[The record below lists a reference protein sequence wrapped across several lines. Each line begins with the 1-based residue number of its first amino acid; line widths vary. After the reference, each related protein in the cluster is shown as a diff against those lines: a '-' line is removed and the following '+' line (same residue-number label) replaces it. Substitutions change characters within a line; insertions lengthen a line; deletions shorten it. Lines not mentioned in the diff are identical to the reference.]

1 MLLSKN
7 TNFQNTKRT
16 VKSSNLIAFNTNKL
30 YNSTRL
36 IAPILFKTMKR
47 NVLIAGCIALISL
60 TSCTSKKEV
69 KEEAGKYTVTN
80 AAVIDTSFTKEYVSQ
95 IRSVRNIE
103 IRAQE
108 KGFLQNIYV
117 DEGQFVK
124 AGQVLFRIMPQL
136 YQAELQKAQ
145 AEAQA
150 ATIELQNAKA
160 LADKNVVSKSEQ
172 AMAQAKLEQAKAE
185 VAMAKLHLSFTE
197 IKAPF
202 DGTIDRIPKKLG
214 SLIDEG
220 ELLTSL
226 SDNSQMFAYFN
237 VSEPE
242 YLQYQ
247 TDVKD
252 RGDNQVSLLLAN
264 NERLKYKGKV
274 EVIES
279 EFDPE
284 TGNIAFRAKF
294 PNNDKLLR
302 NGETGKVLM
311 TIPMK
316 KALIIPQKATY
327 EIQDKKYVFVV
338 NDKNVLK
345 SKEIKIVGQLPDLY
359 IVKSGITVN
368 DKILLEGV
376 QKANDDDK
384 IQYDYQDPKTVLSHL
399 RIKAE

>member
-1 MLLSKN
+1 MKKNVIITGLL
-7 TNFQNTKRT
+7 
-16 VKSSNLIAFNTNKL
+16 A
-30 YNSTRL
+30 
-36 IAPILFKTMKR
+36 
-47 NVLIAGCIALISL
+47 VLCLV
-60 TSCTSKKEV
+60 SCTTKKEE
-69 KEEAGKYTVTN
+69 KEETGKFTVTN
-80 AAVIDTSFTKEYVSQ
+80 AAVIDTAFTKEYVSQ

-124 AGQVLFRIMPQL
+124 AGQVLFRIMPQM
-136 YQAELQKAQ
+136 YEAELQR
-145 AEAQA
+145 AEAEAKA
-150 ATIELQNAKA
+150 ANIEFQNAKA

-172 AMAQAKLEQAKAE
+172 ALAQAKYEQAKAE

-197 IKAPF
+197 IRAPF

-247 TDVKD
+247 TDSKD
-252 RGDNQVSLLLAN
+252 RGDSQVSLLLAN

-302 NGETGKVLM
+302 NGETGKVEM
-311 TIPMK
+311 TVPVKNAIV
-316 KALIIPQKATY
+316 IPQKATY
-327 EIQDKKYVFVV
+327 EIQDKMYVFVV
-338 NDKNVLK
+338 GNDNKLK
-345 SKEIKIVGQLPDLY
+345 SREITITGDLPDLY
-359 IVKSGITVN
+359 VVKSGLTAT

-376 QKANDDDK
+376 QKAKDDDK
-384 IQYDYQDPKTVLSHL
+384 IEYVYQKPEEVLANL
-399 RIKAE
+399 KLKAE